1 MPRRPLIGVT
11 TSLRGGWRGYL
22 FNRMT
27 LRLAGAEAA
36 RLHTGHRG
44 GLARLD
50 GLIIGGGDDIGSEHY
65 GGKPVPDIRI
75 DPARDAL
82 ELDLLAA
89 AEASGLPV
97 LGICR
102 GAQMLNVHLGGALH
116 TDMHEIYET
125 APRGRTILP
134 LRQIRIDPESRLS
147 ALMGRRR
154 CRANV
159 LHHQSISRLGR
170 GLHAVAHDSFGIVQ
184 AVEARGQRFLL
195 GVQWHPELLFYSPPH
210 LRLFQALVAAARG
223 EDSRPLNSRP

>member
-1 MPRRPLIGVT
+1 MPVRRPLIGVT
-11 TSLRGGWRGYL
+11 TTLRGGWRGFL

-27 LRLAGAEAA
+27 LRLAGAEAK
-36 RLHTGHRG
+36 RLHAAQKHSVA
-44 GLARLD
+44 GLH
-50 GLIIGGGDDIGSEHY
+50 GLVIGGGDDIGSELY

-75 DPARDAL
+75 DPARDEL
-82 ELDLLAA
+82 ELELLEQADA
-89 AEASGLPV
+89 NHLPV

-102 GAQMLNVHLGGALH
+102 GAQMLNVHRGGALH
-116 TDMHEIYET
+116 TDVHEIYET

-134 LRQIRIDPESRLS
+134 LRQIKIEPDSRLS
-147 ALMGRRR
+147 ALMGRRL

-184 AVEARGQRFLL
+184 AIEMRGHRFLF

-210 LRLFQALVAAARG
+210 LRLFQALVSAARG
-223 EDSRPLNSRP
+223 G

>member
-1 MPRRPLIGVT
+1 VPRRPLIGVT
-11 TSLRGGWRGYL
+11 TSLRGGWRGFL

-27 LRLAGAEAA
+27 LRLAGAEAR
-36 RLHTGHRG
+36 RLHAG
-44 GLARLD
+44 GKASLAGLD
-50 GLIIGGGDDIGSEHY
+50 GLVIGGGDDIGSELY

-82 ELDLLAA
+82 ELELLGL
-89 AEASGLPV
+89 AEDAGLPV

-102 GAQMLNVHLGGALH
+102 GAQMLNVHRGGALH
-116 TDMHEIYET
+116 TDVHEVYET

-134 LRQIRIDPESRLS
+134 LRQIAIDPESRLA

-170 GLHAVAHDSFGIVQ
+170 GLAAVAHDRFGIVQ
-184 AVEARGQRFLL
+184 GVEARGQGFLF

-210 LRLFQALVAAARG
+210 LKLFQALVAAAKLAR
-223 EDSRPLNSRP
+223 

>member
-1 MPRRPLIGVT
+1 VT

-22 FNRMT
+22 FNRMA
-27 LRLAGAEAA
+27 LRLAGAEAT
-36 RLHTGHRG
+36 RLHAGHRG
-44 GLARLD
+44 GLAKLD
-50 GLIIGGGDDIGSEHY
+50 ALVIGGGDDIDSEHY
-65 GGKPVPDIRI
+65 GGKQVPDIRI
-75 DPARDAL
+75 DPDRDAL
-82 ELDLLAA
+82 ELELLAA
-89 AEASGLPV
+89 AEARHLPV

-116 TDMHEIYET
+116 TDVHEIYET

-170 GLHAVAHDSFGIVQ
+170 GLVAVAHDSFGIVQ
-184 AVEARGQRFLL
+184 GIEAKSRRFLF

-210 LRLFQALVAAARG
+210 LRLFQGLVAAARG
-223 EDSRPLNSRP
+223 ERLAALSSPA